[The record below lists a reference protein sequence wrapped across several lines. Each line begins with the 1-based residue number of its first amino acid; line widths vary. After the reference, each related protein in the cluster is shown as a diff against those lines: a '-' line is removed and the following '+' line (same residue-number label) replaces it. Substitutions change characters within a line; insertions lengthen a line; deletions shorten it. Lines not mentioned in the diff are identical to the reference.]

1 MLYPQE
7 PPGLRFLVAAS
18 AAATLAYT
26 PVLKRL
32 PLGKN
37 VTVAAVVAAAL
48 AAGARELWLPLTAA
62 AEVLAPKLRVSPLLS
77 RGVAAALVSWMGAAL
92 AAPAFRAYR
101 SRADA
106 GAGGADHLPAAIDGL
121 LVPIGL
127 GALLLLAAA

>member
-1 MLYPQE
+1 MDVTDVS
-7 PPGLRFLVAAS
+7 GDSDAGV
-18 AAATLAYT
+18 ATL
-26 PVLKRL
+26 PVLIGER
-32 PLGKN
+32 GACG
-37 VTVAAVVAAAL
+37 AAVL
-48 AAGARELWLPLTAA
+48 LGLAGARELWLPLTAA
-62 AEVLAPKLRVSPLLS
+62 AEVLAPKLSVSPLLS